1 MKRLLL
7 GASLL
12 GAAAFLFGCPIYP
25 SQSNEYRV
33 CQGNGCYSCPDT
45 SYSGSCIDWYCS
57 TDSDCDSGYVCSAT
71 GQCVLGSSGPDSGSS
86 DCSVTG
92 CPDGY
97 VCKLAGGSAQ
107 CVSLGGSSPDGGT
120 EGGSTVGEGGA
131 EGGDAADAGN
141 LNGPCNA
148 DADCSGAGARCV
160 DGTCTQRVNLCSDG
174 TQCKAAGSSCVD
186 GICEA
191 TCSASSPCPSG
202 YGCDF
207 TRGVCNLNPGACT
220 GSGTA
225 TCQGGATCVEGHCA
239 PPCAS
244 TAEGGAACAAGL
256 VCVNGGCIPDQAAA
270 FSCSND
276 GDEGQLAN
284 TCSSGSTCIHHDCYP
299 SCDLEAGSACGLG
312 TSVGPTTC
320 KDVTIETGTYA
331 VCAPSGMLGSDCD
344 PAQGKGCSSGVCIDG
359 SCR

>member
-25 SQSNEYRV
+25 SQNSEYRV

-57 TDSDCDSGYVCSAT
+57 TDSDCDSGYVCSDT
-71 GQCVLGSSGPDSGSS
+71 GQCVLASSAPDSGSS

-120 EGGSTVGEGGA
+120 EGGSTVGEGGT

-141 LNGPCNA
+141 LSGPCNA
-148 DADCSGAGARCV
+148 DADCAGVGARCV
-160 DGTCTQRVNLCSDG
+160 DGTCTQRVDLCSDG

-186 GICEA
+186 GILRGDVLGVEPLPVRLWLRLHA
-191 TCSASSPCPSG
+191 RRLQPEP
-202 YGCDF
+202 GCLHRLGDGNLPGRRDL
-207 TRGVCNLNPGACT
+207 RGGPLRPAVRVDVRGRGRVRR
-220 GSGTA
+220 GSGLR
-225 TCQGGATCVEGHCA
+225 QRRLH
-239 PPCAS
+239 S
-244 TAEGGAACAAGL
+244 
-256 VCVNGGCIPDQAAA
+256 
-270 FSCSND
+270 
-276 GDEGQLAN
+276 
-284 TCSSGSTCIHHDCYP
+284 
-299 SCDLEAGSACGLG
+299 
-312 TSVGPTTC
+312 
-320 KDVTIETGTYA
+320 
-331 VCAPSGMLGSDCD
+331 
-344 PAQGKGCSSGVCIDG
+344 
-359 SCR
+359 